1 MKFNII
7 KAIDDAEAALRL
19 KETEQVADQP
29 HRNGERSELAESNFG
44 NFCIAQW
51 DDGERRTIYDAGL
64 DYMLLVYQWRR
75 AKGIPVPVR
84 LIEIAN
90 SKGGDLD
97 EKSVKDWLERI
108 KNCERAMRIAGFIPF
123 RAAHNLIL
131 DDMPFYAGFNPQVRC
146 ALMALSRELGK

>member
-1 MKFNII
+1 MKPSIV
-7 KAIDDAEAALRL
+7 KAIDDAEAAQRL
-19 KETEQVADQP
+19 AETAQVVDQP

-44 NFCIAQW
+44 KFCLSQF
-51 DDGERRTIYDAGL
+51 DTDQGRSVYDAGI
-64 DYMLLVYQWRR
+64 DYMLIVYQWRR

-84 LIEIAN
+84 LLEIAN

-97 EKSVKDWLERI
+97 KDIVEDWLDMR
-108 KNCERAMRIAGFIPF
+108 KDCECAMKIAGFIPF
-123 RAAHNLIL
+123 RLAHNLIL